1 MDSIGEIPE
10 TQMEDTIT
18 PDKDKQLSGSNNGR
32 IAAENGVS
40 DGGLS
45 RTDGDDQ
52 LLQTVIELG
61 FQNEYLKS
69 QFEGFKNF
77 QAVDRVSDENVKG
90 NVDEEGVRELRET
103 VESLKKQLLE
113 EKQTRV
119 AAEEALKHL
128 QVAHSE
134 ADAKA
139 QELSVKLIEGQIF
152 VWVYSYVHYLCES
165 YGITYTFA
173 NLFCITFTS
182 IIFERIKKKKSNFM
196 YDLSHSFVLPCKVVR
211 EKWELGC
218 WLFGKIIEAYKKR
231 CIL

>member
-32 IAAENGVS
+32 IAVENGVS

-152 VWVYSYVHYLCES
+152 V
-165 YGITYTFA
+165 
-173 NLFCITFTS
+173 
-182 IIFERIKKKKSNFM
+182 
-196 YDLSHSFVLPCKVVR
+196 
-211 EKWELGC
+211 
-218 WLFGKIIEAYKKR
+218 
-231 CIL
+231 

>member
-152 VWVYSYVHYLCES
+152 V
-165 YGITYTFA
+165 
-173 NLFCITFTS
+173 
-182 IIFERIKKKKSNFM
+182 
-196 YDLSHSFVLPCKVVR
+196 
-211 EKWELGC
+211 
-218 WLFGKIIEAYKKR
+218 
-231 CIL
+231 